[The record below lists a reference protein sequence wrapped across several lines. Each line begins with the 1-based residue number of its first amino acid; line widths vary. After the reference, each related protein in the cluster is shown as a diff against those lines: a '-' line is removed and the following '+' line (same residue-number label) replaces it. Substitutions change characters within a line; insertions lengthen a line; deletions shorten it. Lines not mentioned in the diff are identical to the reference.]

1 MPKLNHFLKGLGR
14 RKRPT
19 ASAKDKAENAQ
30 KRAVGVHNI
39 FWQAWDL
46 LDPQYPENP
55 WYDIVDIFVDE
66 GALFLIVNADGKLF
80 RHTIDIEND
89 TISISEGIEVM
100 QSFTPLARQMSV
112 TRQDDGRVRVT
123 QIVASSVLN
132 RNSQIDSTELF
143 DNFIRRAEETGEY
156 PAIDFIHYNDVK
168 LGQADFLARAG
179 FCYIASWLFDD
190 TEVGRAAGESFLNDS
205 EDYWGASIQFTP
217 LEAQMV
223 TVAEDVEVL
232 TFVDGINTF
241 ISVLPENCAANLFTA
256 RKVEGVVKNMNDADF
271 ERLVKLL
278 GGNVELAR
286 QVSEMATSVNGQIA
300 AGNMIARQ
308 SGEDGG
314 ETAATD
320 ANENATDTDESAT
333 DTDAAA
339 GFDVDEALVVEI
351 ANAIVTSEEFR
362 TTLSG
367 MLPELPELPED
378 MVSRSALDEVVV
390 SIGELREAIVGRL
403 DVLEAMNIAAAAQ
416 WSADRPRDSRGA
428 PQPISGRRQLR
439 FRPRTARDPD
449 NAGDGNPAGN
459 SEEYITQIT
468 DSRPPSASY

>member
-1 MPKLNHFLKGLGR
+1 MPSFNHLLQGLGR

-19 ASAKDKAENAQ
+19 VSAKDKAENVQ
-30 KRAVGVHNI
+30 KRAMGIHNI

-46 LDPQYPENP
+46 LDPMYPQNP
-55 WYDIVDIFVDE
+55 WYDIMDIFVDE

-80 RHTIDIEND
+80 RHTIGIEND
-89 TISISEGIEVM
+89 TITISEGIEVM
-100 QSFTPLARQMSV
+100 ETFTPLARQLTV
-112 TRQDDGRVRVT
+112 TRQEDGRVRVT

-143 DNFIRRAEETGEY
+143 DNFIKRAEATGEY
-156 PAIDFIHYNDVK
+156 PVIDFIHYNGVK

-190 TEVGRAAGESFLNDS
+190 TEVGRAAGESFINDS

-256 RKVEGVVKNMNDADF
+256 RKVGVVKNMNDADF

-286 QVSEMATSVNGQIA
+286 QVSEMATSVNDQIA
-300 AGNMIARQ
+300 TGNMIARQ
-308 SGEDGG
+308 SGEDG
-314 ETAATD
+314 ETAATEAD
-320 ANENATDTDESAT
+320 ATDAEVEVEAAD
-333 DTDAAA
+333 DAAA
-339 GFDVDEALVVEI
+339 GFDIDEALVVEI

-362 TTLSG
+362 TTLSS
-367 MLPELPELPED
+367 MIPELPELPED

-416 WSADRPRDSRGA
+416 WSADRPRDSKGA

-459 SEEYITQIT
+459 SDEEYITQIT